1 MDACFDENI
10 WTKKTIEKG
19 RILFLE
25 GDPGDDIY
33 YILEGAIKVFILDSS
48 GRENILALLGPGDFV
63 GEMSIIDEKP
73 RSATA
78 QALEKSQVLV
88 LNRTLFA
95 SQIKENPSIAFRIIQ
110 ILVERLRK
118 TDQQLLFQV
127 CKTARQRV
135 GKAIL
140 DLAEKFGRN
149 TDEGILI
156 NLRITH
162 QDLAAYSGV
171 ARETATRMV
180 QDFLNS
186 NLLKINPKN
195 CLIVTDLEEFRMTV
209 FE

>member
-1 MDACFDENI
+1 M
-10 WTKKTIEKG
+10 
-19 RILFLE
+19 
-25 GDPGDDIY
+25 
-33 YILEGAIKVFILDSS
+33 
-48 GRENILALLGPGDFV
+48 
-63 GEMSIIDEKP
+63 
-73 RSATA
+73 
-78 QALEKSQVLV
+78 
-88 LNRTLFA
+88 
-95 SQIKENPSIAFRIIQ
+95 
-110 ILVERLRK
+110 
-118 TDQQLLFQV
+118 
-127 CKTARQRV
+127 

-162 QDLAAYSGV
+162 QDLAAYAGV